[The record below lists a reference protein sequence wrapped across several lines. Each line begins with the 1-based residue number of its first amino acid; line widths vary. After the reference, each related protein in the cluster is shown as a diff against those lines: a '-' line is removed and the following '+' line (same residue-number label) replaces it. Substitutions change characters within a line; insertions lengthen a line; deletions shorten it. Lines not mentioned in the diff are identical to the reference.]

1 MNYIWGAIMV
11 VSVVCGIINGKT
23 AQLSAAALDGAKDAL
38 ELLFTMCGMMC
49 LWSGLMNIAER
60 GGLTAVLARVFSPVL
75 RLLFP
80 EYKDDKETSGAICSN
95 VTANLLGL
103 GNAAT
108 PLGIEAMRRMQMKN
122 PENEQANNS
131 MIMFV
136 VINTASLQL
145 VPTTIAILRQKYGS
159 PAPLDILPCIWLSS
173 VFALLVGV
181 TAAKLLE
188 GRSRKK
194 QRGVSAW
201 RRFRDI
207 SSP

>member
-1 MNYIWGAIMV
+1 MNYIWGAILV
-11 VSVVCGIINGKT
+11 ISVVCGIINGKT

-122 PENEQANNS
+122 PENEQANNG

-194 QRGVSAW
+194 QRG
-201 RRFRDI
+201 
-207 SSP
+207 

>member
-1 MNYIWGAIMV
+1 MMNYIWGAIMV
-11 VSVVCGIINGKT
+11 ISVVCGIINGKT

-60 GGLTAVLARVFSPVL
+60 GGLTAVLARAFSPVL

-80 EYKDDKETSGAICSN
+80 EYKDDRETSGAICSN

-122 PENEQANNS
+122 PQNEQANNS
-131 MIMFV
+131 MVMFV
-136 VINTASLQL
+136 VINTASIQL

-159 PAPLDILPCIWLSS
+159 AAPLDILPCIWLSS
-173 VFALLVGV
+173 VFALLVGI

-188 GRSRKK
+188 GRSRRK
-194 QRGVSAW
+194 QRG
-201 RRFRDI
+201 
-207 SSP
+207 

>member
-1 MNYIWGAIMV
+1 MMNYIWGAIMV
-11 VSVVCGIINGKT
+11 ISVVCGIINGKT

-60 GGLTAVLARVFSPVL
+60 GGLTAVLARAFSPVL

-80 EYKDDKETSGAICSN
+80 EYKDDRETSGAICSN

-122 PENEQANNS
+122 PQNEQANNS
-131 MIMFV
+131 MVMFV
-136 VINTASLQL
+136 VINTASIQL

-159 PAPLDILPCIWLSS
+159 AAPLDILPCIWLSS
-173 VFALLVGV
+173 VFALLVGI

-194 QRGVSAW
+194 QRG
-201 RRFRDI
+201 
-207 SSP
+207 